1 MSDEPID
8 ILEELQ
14 QLLDQSHAVALRLQ
28 QDIPG
33 SEFPTAYKINKVIRA
48 LRKATNDL
56 HVSLDPESSEYV
68 AKFFEADLV
77 NSSDSSVGA

>member
-14 QLLDQSHAVALRLQ
+14 ELLDQSHAASLRLQ

-33 SEFPTAYKINKVIRA
+33 SEFPTAYKINKVLRA

-56 HVSLDPESSEYV
+56 HIILDPDNNQYIS
-68 AKFFEADLV
+68 KNFEADLV
-77 NSSDSSVGA
+77 NSSDSSVGV